1 MKQHAY
7 ILLGSNLGDR
17 TYHLQQALSLL
28 DTDCGRLVQQS
39 SIYESPPW
47 GFESAYFFLN
57 QVVQI
62 ETGHPPAEL
71 LIRLLAIEKKMGRER
86 TEPAYTSRLIDLD
99 ILYFESLVMHE
110 PLLRIPHPR
119 LHLRRFTLLPL
130 SEIAADFVHPVLKL
144 TNAELL
150 KKTVDLSEVK
160 LHTMISLHKKPLYI

>member
-28 DTDCGRLVQQS
+28 DTDCGFVILQS

-47 GFESAYFFLN
+47 GFEAEQPFLN
-57 QVVQI
+57 QVVKI
-62 ETGHPPAEL
+62 ETDHSPPEL
-71 LIRLLAIEKKMGRER
+71 LTRLLSIEKQMGRER
-86 TEPAYTSRLIDLD
+86 NGSAYSSRIIDLD
-99 ILYFESLVMHE
+99 ILYYESIVLNE
-110 PLLRIPHPR
+110 PLLSIPHPR

-130 SEIAADFVHPVLKL
+130 TEIAADFVHPLLKL

-160 LHTMISLHKKPLYI
+160 PIKMIA